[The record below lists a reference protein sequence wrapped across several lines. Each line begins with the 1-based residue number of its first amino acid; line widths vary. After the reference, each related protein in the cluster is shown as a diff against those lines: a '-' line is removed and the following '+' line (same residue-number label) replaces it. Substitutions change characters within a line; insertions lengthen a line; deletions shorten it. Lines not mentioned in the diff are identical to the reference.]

1 MLYISL
7 FCGILIMYICYK
19 RMGRWTC
26 LDRFVIMGGKK
37 LQGEVTISG
46 AKNAAV
52 AIIPAALLVEG
63 TCIIENIPDI
73 NDVEVICDILRDLG
87 AKIEFRDNRHT
98 LVMDC
103 STLNSYTASFE
114 AVQKMRASYYLIG
127 ALLGR
132 FNHAIVAPPGGCN
145 FGTRPIDLHIKGF
158 EALGATVDT
167 VGDFINAHTDK
178 LRGAHIYMDMVSVGA
193 TINTILAAVRAEG
206 TTVIEN
212 AAKEPHVVDFANF
225 LNAMGAQIKGAGT
238 DTIRVTG
245 VNKLSGGTYSIIPDQ
260 IEAGTF
266 MIAAAATGG
275 NVLVKN
281 VIPKHMESLSSKL
294 EEMGAEVQEFDD
306 SILVSRTKPL
316 KKANIKTLPYPGF
329 PTDLQPQIVALLS
342 IAEGNSIVTESVWD
356 NRFQYVE
363 ELRRLGAIINVDGRV
378 AMIEG
383 VEQLTGATVK
393 ATDLRAGAS
402 MVIAALVAKGV
413 TEVYNLKYIDRGY
426 ENFEQKL
433 QSLGAQVVRKR
444 NDGTAPEQDIAL

>member
-1 MLYISL
+1 
-7 FCGILIMYICYK
+7 
-19 RMGRWTC
+19 MGRWTR
-26 LDRFVIMGGKK
+26 LDKFVIMGGKK
-37 LQGEVTISG
+37 LEGEVTISG

-63 TCIIENIPDI
+63 VCVIENIPAI
-73 NDVEVICDILRDLG
+73 NDVDVICNILEKLG
-87 AKIEFRDNRHT
+87 AKIEFKDERHT
-98 LVMDC
+98 LVIDC
-103 STLNSYTASFE
+103 SNLKSYTASFE
-114 AVQKMRASYYLIG
+114 AVQRMRASYYLIG

-132 FNHAIVAPPGGCN
+132 FNKAIVTMPGGCN
-145 FGTRPIDLHIKGF
+145 FGVRPIDQHIKGF

-167 VGDFINAHTDK
+167 SSGNFINARANK
-178 LRGAHIYMDMVSVGA
+178 LVASHIYLDVVSVGA

-206 TTVIEN
+206 VTVIEN
-212 AAKEPHVVDFANF
+212 VAKEPHVVDFANF

-245 VNKLSGGTYSIIPDQ
+245 VDKLKGGTYSIIPDQ

-294 EEMGAEVQEFDD
+294 EEIGADVQEFDD

-329 PTDLQPQIVALLS
+329 PTDLQPQIVALLT
-342 IAEGNSIVTESVWD
+342 IAEGVSIVTESVWE
-356 NRFQYVE
+356 NRFQYID
-363 ELRRLGAIINVDGRV
+363 ELCRFGAIINVEGRV
-378 AMIEG
+378 AMIDGIHE
-383 VEQLTGATVK
+383 LKGATVK

-402 MVIAALVAKGV
+402 MVIAALVANGT

-426 ENFEQKL
+426 EDFEKKL
-433 QSLGAQVVRKR
+433 QSLGAQIERKS
-444 NDGTAPEQDIAL
+444 DGHSADE